1 MGISTALYNGLSGLN
16 SYATAIAVASDNV
29 ANANTTAFKSNSVR
43 FGDLVNSYYTNLSND
58 IEREGGGSAVV
69 GFATNYGQGSLTPSD
84 NWSNVAINGD
94 GFFVVNDGT
103 NTYYTRDGSFN
114 LDKDGFLVNAQGYR
128 VQNAGAD
135 IQIATPENYSKF
147 RVASDGQIWAVDN
160 TAVPP
165 AEVAIAA
172 AKIDRATFTNKDG
185 LVREGGNLYSAG
197 PEIGNTYLASDTASQ
212 PGIKFGDMLDSTIEG
227 SNVDLAKE
235 MVDMIIY
242 QASFNANSKTI
253 STNSGL
259 LDTTVN
265 MVR

>member
-69 GFATNYGQGSLTPSD
+69 GFATNFGQGSLTPSD

-94 GFFVVNDGT
+94 GFFVVSDGT
-103 NTYYTRDGSFN
+103 NTYYTRDGGFN
-114 LDKDGFLVNAQGYR
+114 LDTAGYLVNAQGYR

-135 IQIATPENYSKF
+135 IQIANAANYSKF

-160 TAVPP
+160 SLATPV
-165 AEVAIAA
+165 EVAITG
-172 AKIDRATFTNKDG
+172 AKVDRATFTNKDG
-185 LVREGGNLYSAG
+185 LVREGSNLYSAG
-197 PEIGNTYLASDTASQ
+197 PEIGNTYLASGTNG

-259 LDTTVN
+259 LDTTIQ